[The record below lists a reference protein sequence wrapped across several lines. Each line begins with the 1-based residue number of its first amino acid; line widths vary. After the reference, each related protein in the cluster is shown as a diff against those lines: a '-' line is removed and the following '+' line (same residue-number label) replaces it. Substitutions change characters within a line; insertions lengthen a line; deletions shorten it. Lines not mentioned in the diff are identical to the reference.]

1 MVGTLAVG
9 MQMLESAGGP
19 MIAGANLHPKFTV
32 VQTKLSHRKCC
43 DTESGVKPKKRSVP
57 KSPAP
62 LLRRVAEG
70 ELHRKPR

>member
-43 DTESGVKPKKRSVP
+43 DRVGVKPKKRSVP

-70 ELHRKPR
+70 KSHRKPR